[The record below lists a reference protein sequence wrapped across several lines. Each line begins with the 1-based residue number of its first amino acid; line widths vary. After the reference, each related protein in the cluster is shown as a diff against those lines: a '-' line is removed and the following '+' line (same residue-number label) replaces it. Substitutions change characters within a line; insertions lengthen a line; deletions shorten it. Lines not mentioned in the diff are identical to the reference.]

1 MNNLGPIICNCNMS
15 LLLLCLCTDYGQV
28 LQLSLLSAIAKNEL
42 KKNLLCR
49 NIRPITFI
57 LHIKV
62 DMVHA
67 ITFLSIYK
75 LPLLPSIDVNLMK
88 QN

>member
-1 MNNLGPIICNCNMS
+1 MPSFRERWLGARRPV
-15 LLLLCLCTDYGQV
+15 DQD
-28 LQLSLLSAIAKNEL
+28 LSAIAKNEL
-42 KKNLLCR
+42 KKNLQCR

-67 ITFLSIYK
+67 ITFLSIY
-75 LPLLPSIDVNLMK
+75 NLYFPQSM
-88 QN
+88 